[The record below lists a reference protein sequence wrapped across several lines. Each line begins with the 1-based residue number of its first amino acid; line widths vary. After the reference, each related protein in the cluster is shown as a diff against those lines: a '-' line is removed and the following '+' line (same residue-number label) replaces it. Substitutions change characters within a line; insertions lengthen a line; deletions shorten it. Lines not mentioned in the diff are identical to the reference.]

1 MIPQPFDEKILID
14 NLKEKNSIIQTVT
27 SIGYGS
33 ASQSTKSLSSLFDG
47 QKNPIF
53 KAFESSMGRGIA
65 VAINSIGLEW
75 KLNSAPWNLE
85 PGSRAP
91 RMCEISLGLIPIHDI
106 TPGLDHTGINRAPIY
121 KVGSSRDY
129 TGDVW
134 HDKDSFDKL
143 TSTIASNT
151 TKALNNEIKEE

>member
-1 MIPQPFDEKILID
+1 
-14 NLKEKNSIIQTVT
+14 
-27 SIGYGS
+27 
-33 ASQSTKSLSSLFDG
+33 
-47 QKNPIF
+47 
-53 KAFESSMGRGIA
+53 MGRGIA

-106 TPGLDHTGINRAPIY
+106 TPGLDHQGINRAPIY

-134 HDKDSFDKL
+134 YNDDEFSSL
-143 TSTIASNT
+143 QETISSGQTN
-151 TKALNNEIKEE
+151 ALQGGHTEEHKEEE